1 MLDLKSNQVYWLLGI
16 NPRPRKLSSESHAI
30 VMSASLSKLTVPQLK
45 KQLVASGLSV
55 EGRKA
60 DLVQRLQVLEKGSF

>member
-1 MLDLKSNQVYWLLGI
+1 
-16 NPRPRKLSSESHAI
+16 
-30 VMSASLSKLTVPQLK
+30 MSASLSKLTVPQLK

-60 DLVQRLQVLEKGSF
+60 DLVQRLQDLEKGSY